1 MVIYFPDDLTLNDLT
16 EARKQMD
23 GYVTKIYDNGNR
35 INTSRYLTDELS
47 INAVKFIE
55 DNSNNPFFL
64 YLSYNRS
71 TIHLCRLKKKIYLEI
86 FI

>member
-1 MVIYFPDDLTLNDLT
+1 
-16 EARKQMD
+16 MD
-23 GYVTKIYDNGNR
+23 GYITKIYDNGNR

-64 YLSYNRS
+64 YLSYNAPH
-71 TIHLCRLKKKIYLEI
+71 TPLQAKKKIYLEI
-86 FI
+86 CI

>member
-1 MVIYFPDDLTLNDLT
+1 
-16 EARKQMD
+16 MD
-23 GYVTKIYDNGNR
+23 GYITKIYDNGNR

-64 YLSYNRS
+64 YLSYNAPHTPLQS
-71 TIHLCRLKKKIYLEI
+71 KE
-86 FI
+86 